1 MVSTVTERD
10 HDTEENESRP
20 NRRLIG
26 ATLTVLLAGA
36 AVLWWIAGSNT
47 TVARWISLGVII
59 LALAGW
65 YYSRESEP
73 DE

>member
-1 MVSTVTERD
+1 MTVTDRD
-10 HDTEENESRP
+10 HDPEQGASRP
-20 NRRLIG
+20 TRRLVG

-47 TVARWISLGVII
+47 TMARWISLGVIV
-59 LALAGW
+59 LALVGW